1 MSVSAIAIRETKNA
15 QLIFCENMIEAEILF
30 FTCYGAMTFWA
41 LMSCLY
47 LLLRRNN
54 VFATDIT
61 SSLRLRR
68 WMAATCASVA
78 VSHVWWMLLYY
89 GQADGSDPAGR
100 ILLCRVLDAL
110 FSWSVIFYTMLV
122 MLQDRRRPLWYAVV
136 YVALGLAMLLSEYL
150 LGPQAS
156 WLSILLSVVMVLY
169 VIITLVAGVRQYGRW
184 LRDNY
189 ADLEHKE
196 VWQTYLVMLAFLP
209 STFFYSFLN
218 VDRVFD
224 FLLEVVNIPLFFI
237 LLWRVETLQDLGEPV
252 VASVEEPLDDAAT
265 ESASTTQFA
274 KIELMLQQN
283 CIDTQYYLQHDLSL
297 THLAKNIGT
306 NNTYLSRYFA
316 YKGITYNTYINTLR
330 IAHFMRLYQTTIKT
344 RQYVT
349 AAELSYESGYKSY
362 STFSVAFKQING
374 QTVKSWMNQQE

>member
-1 MSVSAIAIRETKNA
+1 
-15 QLIFCENMIEAEILF
+15 MIEAEILF

-68 WMAATCASVA
+68 WMAASCASVA

-89 GQADGSDPAGR
+89 GQADSSDPAGR

-110 FSWSVIFYTMLV
+110 FSWSVIYYTMLV

-169 VIITLVAGVRQYGRW
+169 VIITLVVGVRQYGRW

-196 VWQTYLVMLAFLP
+196 VWQTYLVMSAFLP

-237 LLWRVETLQDLGEPV
+237 LLWRVETLQDLEE
-252 VASVEEPLDDAAT
+252 SVEEPFEESVEEPFEDGAA

-297 THLAKNIGT
+297 THLARHIGT

-374 QTVKSWMNQQE
+374 QTVKSWMKQQE

>member
-1 MSVSAIAIRETKNA
+1 
-15 QLIFCENMIEAEILF
+15 MIEAEILF

-41 LMSCLY
+41 LMICLY

-68 WMAATCASVA
+68 WMAAACASVA

-100 ILLCRVLDAL
+100 ILLCRVLDVL
-110 FSWSVIFYTMLV
+110 FNWSVIFYTMLV

-169 VIITLVAGVRQYGRW
+169 VIITLVVGVRQYGRW

-224 FLLEVVNIPLFFI
+224 FLLEVVNIPLMFI
-237 LLWRVETLQDLGEPV
+237 LLWRVETLQDLEEPV
-252 VASVEEPLDDAAT
+252 VASVEEPLDDAAA
-265 ESASTTQFA
+265 ESADPSVSTTQFDR
-274 KIELMLQQN
+274 IELMLQQN

-349 AAELSYESGYKSY
+349 AAELAYESGYKSY

-374 QTVKSWMNQQE
+374 QTVKSWMKQQE

>member
-1 MSVSAIAIRETKNA
+1 MT
-15 QLIFCENMIEAEILF
+15 EAEILF

-68 WMAATCASVA
+68 WMAASCASVA

-100 ILLCRVLDAL
+100 ILLCRVLDVL
-110 FSWSVIFYTMLV
+110 FHLPVIFYTMLV

-169 VIITLVAGVRQYGRW
+169 VIITLVVGVRQYGRW

-196 VWQTYLVMLAFLP
+196 VWQTYLVVSAFLP

-237 LLWRVETLQDLGEPV
+237 LLWRVETLQDLEE
-252 VASVEEPLDDAAT
+252 SVEEPFEESVEEPFEESVEEPFEDGAA
-265 ESASTTQFA
+265 ESADPSVSTTQFA

-297 THLAKNIGT
+297 THLARHIGT

-374 QTVKSWMNQQE
+374 QTVKSWMKQQE

>member
-1 MSVSAIAIRETKNA
+1 
-15 QLIFCENMIEAEILF
+15 
-30 FTCYGAMTFWA
+30 MTFWA
-41 LMSCLY
+41 LMICLY

-68 WMAATCASVA
+68 WMAASCASVA

-100 ILLCRVLDAL
+100 ILLCRVLDVL
-110 FSWSVIFYTMLV
+110 FNLSVIYYTMLV

-136 YVALGLAMLLSEYL
+136 YDALGLAMLLSEYL

-169 VIITLVAGVRQYGRW
+169 VNITLVVGVRQYGRW

-209 STFFYSFLN
+209 SIFFYSFFN

-237 LLWRVETLQDLGEPV
+237 LLWRVETLQDLEE
-252 VASVEEPLDDAAT
+252 SVEEPFEDGAA

-274 KIELMLQQN
+274 DIELLLQQH
-283 CIDTQYYLQHDLSL
+283 CIDTQLYLQRDL
-297 THLAKNIGT
+297 TINQLAQALDT
-306 NNTYLSRYFA
+306 NRTYLSQYFSSLDT
-316 YKGITYNTYINTLR
+316 TYNAYINKLR
-330 IAHFMRLYQTTIKT
+330 IDHFCRLYQEEMAANH
-344 RQYVT
+344 YPT
-349 AAELSYESGYKSY
+349 AQQLFSRCGYRSY
-362 STFSVAFKQING
+362 STFSLAFKQRMG
-374 QTVKSWMNQQE
+374 QSVASWMRENTK

>member
-1 MSVSAIAIRETKNA
+1 
-15 QLIFCENMIEAEILF
+15 
-30 FTCYGAMTFWA
+30 
-41 LMSCLY
+41 MSCLY

-54 VFATDIT
+54 VFTTDIT

-68 WMAATCASVA
+68 WMAASCASVA

-100 ILLCRVLDAL
+100 FLLCRVLDVL
-110 FSWSVIFYTMLV
+110 FHLSVIFYTMLV

-169 VIITLVAGVRQYGRW
+169 VNITLVVGVRQYGRW

-224 FLLEVVNIPLFFI
+224 FLLEVVNIPLMFI

-252 VASVEEPLDDAAT
+252 VASVEEPLDDAAA
-265 ESASTTQFA
+265 ESADPSVSTTLFDR
-274 KIELMLQQN
+274 IESMLQQN
-283 CIDTQYYLQHDLSL
+283 CIDTQYYLHHDVSL
-297 THLAKNIGT
+297 THLAKHIGT

-330 IAHFMRLYQTTIKT
+330 IEHFMRLYQTTIKT
-344 RQYVT
+344 RQFVT
-349 AAELSYESGYKSY
+349 AAELAYESGYKSY

-374 QTVKSWMNQQE
+374 QTVKSWMKQQE

>member
-1 MSVSAIAIRETKNA
+1 
-15 QLIFCENMIEAEILF
+15 MIEAEILF

-100 ILLCRVLDAL
+100 ILLCRVLDVL
-110 FSWSVIFYTMLV
+110 FNLSVIFYTMLV

-136 YVALGLAMLLSEYL
+136 YDALGLAILLSEYL

-169 VIITLVAGVRQYGRW
+169 VIITLVVGVRQYGRW

-196 VWQTYLVMLAFLP
+196 VWQTYLVMSAFLP
-209 STFFYSFLN
+209 TIFFYSFFN

-224 FLLEVVNIPLFFI
+224 FLLEVVNIPLMFI
-237 LLWRVETLQDLGEPV
+237 LLWRVETLQDLEE
-252 VASVEEPLDDAAT
+252 SVEEPFEESVEEPFEESVDEPFEESVEEPFEDGAA

-297 THLAKNIGT
+297 THLARHIGT

-330 IAHFMRLYQTTIKT
+330 IEHFMRLYQTTIKT

-374 QTVKSWMNQQE
+374 QTVKSWMKQQE